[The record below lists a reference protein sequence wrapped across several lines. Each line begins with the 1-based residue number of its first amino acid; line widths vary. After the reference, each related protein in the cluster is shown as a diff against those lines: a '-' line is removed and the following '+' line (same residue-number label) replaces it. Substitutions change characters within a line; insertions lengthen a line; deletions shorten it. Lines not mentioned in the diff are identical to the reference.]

1 MKVLRLAMLVIER
14 AAALVIGVLLIVMVA
29 IVLSQFVDRYFTP
42 IWAGVP
48 ADEYVKVGLV
58 WLTFIGFG
66 LAMRAGVEI
75 RVDFVD
81 QHVPA
86 RVRNAVYGVIDLV
99 LLGMIGLILWKSVQ
113 LYRVGTL
120 QTILGTEMTLALPVI
135 GMMVGCAL
143 MFVAILA
150 RMLGRAREVL
160 R

>member
-29 IVLSQFVDRYFTP
+29 IVLSQFFDRYFTP

-120 QTILGTEMTLALPVI
+120 QTILGTEMTLALPVV